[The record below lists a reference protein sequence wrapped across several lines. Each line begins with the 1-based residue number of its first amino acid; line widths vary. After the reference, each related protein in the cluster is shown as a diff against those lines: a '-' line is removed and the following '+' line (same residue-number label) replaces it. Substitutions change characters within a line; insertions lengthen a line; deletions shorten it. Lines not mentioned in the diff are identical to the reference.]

1 MACRI
6 PEHVDLA
13 IAGAGPVGATL
24 ALLAAQAGRK
34 VALIEARPALAGTTG
49 KDPRVLALSWGS
61 QQILQRVGAWPA
73 DLPATPIDSVHVSQ
87 HSGLGR
93 VLIQRQDLDL
103 PHLGFTVGY
112 AALNDALAAYG
123 AQLDSTL
130 SSSAMSKLPAAK
142 IVNANSANSANS

>member
-73 DLPATPIDSVHVSQ
+73 DLPATPIDSAPVHT
-87 HSGLGR
+87 R
-93 VLIQRQDLDL
+93 LDW
-103 PHLGFTVGY
+103 
-112 AALNDALAAYG
+112 
-123 AQLDSTL
+123 SRR
-130 SSSAMSKLPAAK
+130 
-142 IVNANSANSANS
+142 